1 MTQELEMW
9 LGQATRHLSRQSAA
23 QVRSEIQEHFE
34 AARAN
39 AMERGVSCDEADRE
53 ALQTL
58 GNAKLANRQY
68 RKVMLTSGEARLM
81 REGDWEARAICSR
94 TWLKWLLLAMPAG
107 AVLAGLG
114 FYVAGATAV
123 AQVLLVGGLGTG
135 MLFSATF
142 LPVYTPVRGRVF
154 RLVKWMVLAGILVLA
169 FWPMMLQWS
178 WLLFS
183 CAWPM
188 AWAEWSRASI
198 RRKLPIEKWP
208 KQLYL

>member
-1 MTQELEMW
+1 
-9 LGQATRHLSRQSAA
+9 
-23 QVRSEIQEHFE
+23 
-34 AARAN
+34 
-39 AMERGVSCDEADRE
+39 
-53 ALQTL
+53 
-58 GNAKLANRQY
+58 
-68 RKVMLTSGEARLM
+68 
-81 REGDWEARAICSR
+81 
-94 TWLKWLLLAMPAG
+94 MPAG

-142 LPVYTPVRGRVF
+142 LPVYTPDRGRVF
-154 RLVKWMVLAGILVLA
+154 RLVKWTVLARILVLA